1 MIPFRYAQL
10 CKGSR
15 WYISY
20 YVENPFTKKLERKR
34 IYLSHIKNEYNRLRY
49 AQRLINEINHRLDK
63 GWNPLISNEG
73 DAKYIFIDDAFNKL
87 LEYKRAYLRKRSMP
101 NYESRVKIM
110 RDWIAQQ
117 KLTGIYTFQ
126 FSAKHANELMT
137 YLLVKKK
144 VKAVTYNNYLSDF
157 RSIFTWFLKQSFTDA
172 NPFEGIRYLPE
183 EKKVRQTFTPDELT
197 RYVDYL
203 KKYDY
208 DFYIISCYCYYCAV
222 RPNEIVQLKIKHIDL
237 QKGIIEI
244 PAEISKNKRQRKIP
258 IAISFLNE
266 LKKYIPGKDT
276 EMYLC
281 TKNNGVL
288 MPGYKKIAP
297 TRIAEH
303 FKIIAKQ
310 LKLPDYVKFYSLKD
324 TCADR
329 LIESGFSAK
338 TIRDLFGHSSIAV
351 TNEYLQSR
359 NAIVDTRLINE
370 FPELS

>member
-20 YVENPFTKKLERKR
+20 SVENPFTKKLERKR
-34 IYLSHIKNEYNRLRY
+34 IYLSHIKNEHNRLRY

-157 RSIFTWFLKQSFTDA
+157 RSIFTWFHKQSFTDA
-172 NPFEGIRYLPE
+172 NPFEGMRYLPE

-266 LKKYIPGKDT
+266 LKNYIPGKEK

-281 TKNNGVL
+281 TKNNGAL

>member
-1 MIPFRYAQL
+1 MIPYKYAQL
-10 CKGSR
+10 CKGLR

-20 YVENPFTKKLERKR
+20 SVENPFTKKLERKR
-34 IYLSHIKNEYNRLRY
+34 IYISHIKNENNRLRY
-49 AQRLINEINHRLDK
+49 ALRLINEINSRLDK

-73 DAKYIFIDDAFNKL
+73 ESKFIFLSEAFEKL

-101 NYESRVKIM
+101 NYESRV
-110 RDWIAQQ
+110 RVLTDWIAMQ
-117 KLTGIYTFQ
+117 KLSGIYAFQ

-137 YLLVKKK
+137 YLLVKRKF
-144 VKAVTYNNYLSDF
+144 KAVTYNNYLSDF
-157 RSIFTWFLKQSFTDA
+157 RSIFTWFQKQSFTDS
-172 NPFEGIRYLPE
+172 NPFEGINYLPE
-183 EKKVRQTFTPDELT
+183 EKKIRQTFTPEELT

-203 KKYDY
+203 KNYDY

-222 RPNEIVQLKIKHIDL
+222 RPNEIVQLKIKNIDL
-237 QKGIIEI
+237 EKGIIEI

-258 IAISFLNE
+258 IAKLFLNE
-266 LKKYIPGKDT
+266 LKSYLPGKDKDY
-276 EMYLC
+276 YLC
-281 TKNNGVL
+281 SKQNNML
-288 MPGYKKIAP
+288 LPGKKKIAP

-303 FKIIAKQ
+303 FKIIAKH
-310 LKLPDYVKFYSLKD
+310 LELPDNVKFYSLKD

-338 TIRDLFGHSSIAV
+338 TIRDLFGHSSIAI

-359 NAIVDTRLINE
+359 NAIVDTRLVNE